1 MKEPLLIILGPTAVG
16 KTELSIAVAQ
26 ELSGEIISADSM
38 LIYRYMN
45 IGTAKP
51 TKKEQRGIPHHL
63 IDIID
68 PNQPFSVADYCLWA
82 EKAILEIRTRKNRPL
97 LVGGTAL
104 YLKAFTEKYSFPELE
119 SNYQL
124 RENLQKKAE
133 QYGNEYVHEKLRRID
148 PTTAA
153 RLHPNDLRR
162 VIRALEVYQLTGIPL
177 SLQAKKEKQSSHH
190 PISIGLTRPR
200 EEIYTRINY
209 RVEQMIENG
218 LVEEVENLLKK
229 GYSPNLVAMQGL
241 GYKQIIAYLQ
251 RQCTLEKA
259 IEILKRDTRHFAK
272 RQLTWFRREENIH
285 WIDLSVN
292 NSKKK
297 LIEEIINFFQQKEQ
311 ELLNLSRN

>member
-1 MKEPLLIILGPTAVG
+1 VKEPLLIILGPTAVG